1 MTLPTPASPAGP
13 LPVHSRHVNAAGL
26 DLHYLECGSGDP
38 VLLLHGWP
46 TSSFLYR
53 NILPAIA
60 AAGRRAIALDLPG
73 FGRSSKPLD
82 VRYSFDFYARAL
94 DGFTAALGLERLGLV
109 VHDLGGPVGLYWA
122 CNNLPRIERLALL
135 NTLVY
140 PELSAAVI
148 AFGLACMI
156 PGLRSLL
163 TSAAGLRFAMH
174 LGVADKHRLQP
185 DTIAGTQAPFR
196 TRAARAALLKS
207 ALGLSARGLRHIA
220 TTLPSLRAPVRI
232 IYGARDRI
240 LPDVATTMRRVARDL
255 PQATLT
261 ELPDCGHFLQEERP
275 QEVAALLAEFFAG
288 PAAADGVGSNGNGSG
303 RHH

>member
-1 MTLPTPASPAGP
+1 MKVGQLGEAGWQP
-13 LPVHSRHVNAAGL
+13 EA
-26 DLHYLECGSGDP
+26 LERRRLRRNGAKDP
-38 VLLLHGWP
+38 VPPALL
-46 TSSFLYR
+46 FVE
-53 NILPAIA
+53 A
-60 AAGRRAIALDLPG
+60 
-73 FGRSSKPLD
+73 RSETAH
-82 VRYSFDFYARAL
+82 ARKRDRQVEIPHL
-94 DGFTAALGLERLGLV
+94 
-109 VHDLGGPVGLYWA
+109 
-122 CNNLPRIERLALL
+122 IERLALL